1 MMRKDLPSPQ
11 DGLGKHTDD
20 LSVQGEREVSLP
32 KQSEIDDLDLWLDRQ
47 TTVRAND
54 SEAPP
59 DSELWKRINNET
71 EMLRRRTTPIAVQQ
85 RILSALPD
93 IERKN
98 ARKGGPFRL
107 APTTAILAG
116 IALLA
121 LGLLLGMVL
130 LSR

>member
-1 MMRKDLPSPQ
+1 MMREDLPSPQ
-11 DGLGKHTDD
+11 DGFGKHADD
-20 LSVQGEREVSLP
+20 RSVQHEREVSLP

-47 TTVRAND
+47 TTVHAND

-107 APTTAILAG
+107 SPTTAILAG

-130 LSR
+130 LSH